1 MSFAELILLA
11 VGLSMDAFAAAVSDG
26 LMIKRRRTAV
36 LAAALFGAFQAA
48 MPIIGYFI
56 GAGFAGLI
64 SRWDHFFA
72 MAVLGFIGGKMVI
85 ESVVELKSRQ
95 AGQSGQS
102 ALHSLTFPTML
113 AQAAAT
119 SIDALIVGVTFAAMK
134 AEIVP
139 VSMFIGVVTFV
150 ISLVG
155 ALGGKRFGTL
165 LGAKASLIG
174 GLVLIGIG
182 IKTLVEHL
190 FF

>member
-26 LMIKRRRTAV
+26 FMIKRGRTAV
-36 LAAALFGAFQAA
+36 LIAALFGAFQAI

-56 GAGFAGLI
+56 GSGFAGLI
-64 SRWDHFFA
+64 SRWDHLFA

-85 ESVVELKSRQ
+85 ESIGELKSGRSAQ
-95 AGQSGQS
+95 PEQS
-102 ALHSLTFPTML
+102 AVRSITLPAML

-119 SIDALIVGVTFAAMK
+119 SIDALIVGVTFAAFK
-134 AEIVP
+134 TEIIF
-139 VSMFIGVVTFV
+139 SFLFIGAVTFAL
-150 ISLVG
+150 SLFG
-155 ALGGKRFGTL
+155 ALGGKRFGLL
-165 LGAKASLIG
+165 LGAKASLVG

-182 IKTLVEHL
+182 VKTLIEHL

>member
-1 MSFAELILLA
+1 MSFAELFLVA
-11 VGLSMDAFAAAVSDG
+11 VGLSMDAFAAAISDG

-48 MPIIGYFI
+48 MPIIGYLL

-72 MAVLGFIGGKMVI
+72 LAVLGFIGGKMVL
-85 ESVVELKSRQ
+85 EAVSELK
-95 AGQSGQS
+95 AGEAEQT
-102 ALHSLTFPTML
+102 APRTLTVPVML

-119 SIDALIVGVTFAAMK
+119 SIDALIVGVTFAAIG

-139 VSMFIGVVTFV
+139 AAAFIGAVTFA
-150 ISLVG
+150 ISLFG
-155 ALGGKRFGTL
+155 ALGGRRFGLL
-165 LGAKASLIG
+165 LGAKATLIG
-174 GLVLIGIG
+174 GIVLIGIG
-182 IKTLVEHL
+182 VKTVIEHL

>member
-36 LAAALFGAFQAA
+36 FVAVLFGAFQAA

-85 ESVVELKSRQ
+85 ESIGELKS
-95 AGQSGQS
+95 GQSEQS
-102 ALHSLTFPTML
+102 APRSLTFPAML

-119 SIDALIVGVTFAAMK
+119 SIDALIVGVTFAAMN

-139 VSMFIGVVTFV
+139 VSAFIGAVTFA

-182 IKTLVEHL
+182 VKTLVEHL